1 MNKLQRM
8 LAALMVLALLTTGLP
23 LPALAEEAASAPM
36 QLVESV
42 TEPPVEEDSAEAAD
56 AVDEPAENE
65 APAEDAEATAA
76 PIIEATAESTDE
88 PSVEPSTEPSIVP
101 SAEPTDEPA
110 VEPSTE
116 ATIEPT
122 LEPAEEPSVEPSVDP
137 TVEPTVEAAI
147 GATVEPFVAPE
158 NHDPSSS
165 SDRSGSS
172 AEHYA
177 PAQTV
182 EALAYYMDM
191 SVEDLAEALEMS
203 MDDLAALSPE
213 EIAAL
218 NDILRQP
225 VSTYAN
231 GGGISLGR
239 SFSGNAHTSYTLDYS
254 NSEATSAIGR
264 PYTLHW
270 YRLQM
275 R

>member
-76 PIIEATAESTDE
+76 PVIEATAESTDE

-122 LEPAEEPSVEPSVDP
+122 LEPAVDP

-203 MDDLAALSPE
+203 MDDLAVLSPE

-218 NDILRQP
+218 NDILLQP

-231 GGGISLGR
+231 GGEISLGR
-239 SFSGNAHTSYTLDYS
+239 SFSGNAHTS
-254 NSEATSAIGR
+254 
-264 PYTLHW
+264 
-270 YRLQM
+270 
-275 R
+275 